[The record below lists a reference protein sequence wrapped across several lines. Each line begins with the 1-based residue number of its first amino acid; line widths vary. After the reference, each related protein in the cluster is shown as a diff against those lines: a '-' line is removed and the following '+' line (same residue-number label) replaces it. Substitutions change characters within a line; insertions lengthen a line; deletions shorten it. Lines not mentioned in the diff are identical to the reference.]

1 MGIRYSY
8 SDYTTKGHGV
18 IETGG
23 EGRDDSAYSTGGDVT
38 PDHKFLKTVTHVDQI
53 AGSIKSMSPDRK
65 RAFIESLRINKVLR
79 VGKTVFV
86 KLKGDGKMHVYVR
99 PPARKSNKG
108 SKKRSTTASPS
119 YEEIY
124 NNLKRINDQA
134 RSGKRR

>member
-23 EGRDDSAYSTGGDVT
+23 ESRDDSSYSTGGGVT

-108 SKKRSTTASPS
+108 SKKRSTTASSS

>member
-23 EGRDDSAYSTGGDVT
+23 EGRDDSAYSTGGGVT

-53 AGSIKSMSPDRK
+53 AGSIKSMNPDRK
-65 RAFIESLRINKVLR
+65 RAFIESLRINKGLR
-79 VGKTVFV
+79 VGKTIFV

-99 PPARKSNKG
+99 PPARKSKKA
-108 SKKRSTTASPS
+108 SKKRSAIASSS

-134 RSGKRR
+134 RSRKRR

>member
-23 EGRDDSAYSTGGDVT
+23 EGRDDSAYSTGGGVT
-38 PDHKFLKTVTHVDQI
+38 PEHKFLKTVTHVDQI
-53 AGSIKSMSPDRK
+53 AGSIKNMSPDRK
-65 RAFIESLRINKVLR
+65 RAFIESLRINKGLR
-79 VGKTVFV
+79 VGKTIFV

-108 SKKRSTTASPS
+108 SKKRSTTASSS

>member
-23 EGRDDSAYSTGGDVT
+23 EGRDDSAYSTGGGVT
-38 PDHKFLKTVTHVDQI
+38 PDYKFLKTVTHVDQI

-65 RAFIESLRINKVLR
+65 RAFIESLRINKGLR
-79 VGKTVFV
+79 VGKTIFV

-99 PPARKSNKG
+99 PPARKSKKA
-108 SKKRSTTASPS
+108 SKKRSATASSS

-134 RSGKRR
+134 RSRKIR

>member
-23 EGRDDSAYSTGGDVT
+23 EGRDDSAYSTGGGVT
-38 PDHKFLKTVTHVDQI
+38 PEHKFFKTVTHVDQI

-108 SKKRSTTASPS
+108 SKKRSTTASSS

>member
-23 EGRDDSAYSTGGDVT
+23 EGRDDSAYSTGGGVT

-65 RAFIESLRINKVLR
+65 RAFIESLRINKGLR
-79 VGKTVFV
+79 VGKTIFV

-99 PPARKSNKG
+99 PPARKSKKA
-108 SKKRSTTASPS
+108 SKKRPTNASSS

-124 NNLKRINDQA
+124 NNLKRINDKA
-134 RSGKRR
+134 RSRKIR